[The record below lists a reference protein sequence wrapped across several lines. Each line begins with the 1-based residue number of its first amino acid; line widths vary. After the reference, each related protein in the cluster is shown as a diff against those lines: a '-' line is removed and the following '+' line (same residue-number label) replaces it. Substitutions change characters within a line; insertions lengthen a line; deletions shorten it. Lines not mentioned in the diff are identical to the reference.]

1 MNFLAHLFLSRHNDD
16 LMIGNYLGDFV
27 KGDING
33 QYPPSIT
40 KGISLH
46 RQIDS
51 FTDGH
56 PIQVEQ
62 RKLFSK
68 RRRRYTGVILDVAYD
83 HFLSRNWAEFT
94 SESRVRF
101 IKMVYQVLN
110 HHSDIFPD
118 RARSFLDWMLT
129 ADALNRYHHLMGI
142 EITFNLMSRRGR
154 THAPLIGA
162 SSEIRENYDE
172 IREGFMVFF
181 PDLLRQ
187 SVVWIKELSAD
198 PPS

>member
-1 MNFLAHLFLSRHNDD
+1 MNFLAHLFLSRHNKD

-33 QYPPSIT
+33 QYSLSIT
-40 KGISLH
+40 NGIRLH

-56 PIQVEQ
+56 PIRVEQ

-68 RRRRYTGVILDVAYD
+68 KRRRYAGVILDVAYD

-101 IKMVYQVLN
+101 IKMVYQVLDY
-110 HHSDIFPD
+110 HSEFFPN
-118 RARSFLDWMLT
+118 RARFFLDWMLT
-129 ADALNRYHHLMGI
+129 TDMLNKYHQLVGI
-142 EITFNLMSRRGR
+142 ENAYRLMSGRGR
-154 THAPLIGA
+154 THSPLIGA
-162 SSEIRENYDE
+162 STEIRENYDE
-172 IREGFMVFF
+172 IREGFLVFF

-187 SVVWIKELSAD
+187 SAVWIKELSAD